1 MKRAYKTE
9 SRIKTALFYAVE
21 LLMDVLIVYVIVRGF
36 SLAYSFSYEV
46 FSDSAKNA
54 GDTSYSVVKIE
65 PDFTS
70 MSVSEQLYDKGVIK
84 NKYVMLAKIKLG
96 EYGRD
101 IRPGKY
107 ALSPSMTYD
116 EILKIITTGVAVNGE
131 EETDGENSGTGTG
144 TATTESDRTT
154 ETVTTEAQ
162 ESGEDEGG
170 DEETGGEESGGEE
183 SGGEGEDE

>member
-1 MKRAYKTE
+1 MAKGGMKRAYKTE

-21 LLMDVLIVYVIVRGF
+21 LLMDVLIIYVIVRGF

-54 GDTSYSVVKIE
+54 GDASYSVVKIE

-70 MSVSEQLYDKGVIK
+70 MSISEQLYDKGVIK

-131 EETDGENSGTGTG
+131 EDTGSSDSGGREGTS
-144 TATTESDRTT
+144 ATEEKRTT
-154 ETVTTEAQ
+154 EEASTEAR
-162 ESGEDEGG
+162 
-170 DEETGGEESGGEE
+170 ET
-183 SGGEGEDE
+183 GEGEDADEGSDGEGGAADE